1 MHVCVSICECVC
13 VCVCVFEGAC
23 MSECACV
30 SESVCTQAVCVCV
43 CVFEPSGAESRR
55 GIDRSRATGLSVRVS
70 NTCVCVRVGQY
81 EYNYVCVFGR
91 GQRVCVP
98 AWSR

>member
-1 MHVCVSICECVC
+1 
-13 VCVCVFEGAC
+13 

-30 SESVCTQAVCVCV
+30 SESVYTGCVCV

-70 NTCVCVRVGQY
+70 NTCVCVYVSVSMSITTCVCLAGVS
-81 EYNYVCVFGR
+81 VCVCLHGADEH
-91 GQRVCVP
+91 GLTDVK
-98 AWSR
+98 WEGHKTHTLWD